1 MNGPV
6 PEPPPPVPA
15 VARHSLPRAFRL
27 APAGYRS
34 TFDNGESVAS
44 RFFVMWVHRVQDGA
58 EGQVGTVASKKTF
71 HDAVQRNRAKRLLR
85 EAYRRNRPGLVAGVR
100 IILLGRRRILEAT
113 SREVSE
119 DFRRTCR
126 KAGIWEEGK

>member
-6 PEPPPPVPA
+6 PEPQPPVPE
-15 VARHSLPRAFRL
+15 VARRRLPRAYRL

-44 RFFVMWVHRVQDGA
+44 RFFVMWIHRVPDGA

-71 HDAVQRNRAKRLLR
+71 HDAVQRNRARRLLR
-85 EAYRRNRPGLVAGVR
+85 EAYRLNRAGLVPGVR
-100 IILLGRRRILEAT
+100 IILLGRRRILEAN
-113 SREVSE
+113 SLEVSE

-126 KAGIWEEGK
+126 KAGIWGESR

>member
-6 PEPPPPVPA
+6 SEPPPPVPA
-15 VARHSLPRAFRL
+15 AARHGLPRAFRL

-44 RFFVMWVHRVQDGA
+44 RFFVMWVHRVPDGA

-71 HDAVQRNRAKRLLR
+71 HDAVQRNRARRLLR
-85 EAYRRNRPGLVAGVR
+85 EAYRQNRPGLVPGVR

-113 SREVSE
+113 SPEVSE

-126 KAGIWEEGK
+126 KAGIWGEGQ

>member
-6 PEPPPPVPA
+6 QEQPPPVPA
-15 VARHSLPRAFRL
+15 VARRCLPRAFRL

-44 RFFVMWVHRVQDGA
+44 RFFVMWVHRMRDGA

-71 HDAVQRNRAKRLLR
+71 HDAVERNRARRLLR
-85 EAYRRNRPGLVAGVR
+85 EAYRLNRAGLVAGVR
-100 IILLGRRRILEAT
+100 IILLGRRRILDAS
-113 SREVSE
+113 SREVAE

-126 KAGIWEEGK
+126 KAGIWGVEQ